1 METPFMTTNE
11 LLKKILALR
20 GGGTVDAIP
29 PGFRPLTEWAKD
41 LGKAREA
48 SNRVMRLAVAA
59 GLVESKSFVV
69 FSGRS
74 TRKVLHFR
82 AAEQK
87 RGK

>member
-1 METPFMTTNE
+1 MTTNE

-20 GGGTVDAIP
+20 DGSSVDVIP
-29 PGFRPLTEWAKD
+29 PGFKPLTEWANE
-41 LGKAREA
+41 LGKARESA
-48 SNRVMRLAVAA
+48 RRVMRLAVAA
-59 GLVESKSFVV
+59 GLVESKTFVV

-74 TRKVLHFR
+74 TRKVQHFR